1 MQSHNSFFIYLFLF
15 YICLQAFSR
24 FSAFPLHLQII
35 TAKVTISCQ
44 ISVNRLTK
52 LQCPDNCSRTQ
63 IEFLPYDFC
72 DFFIRKNSGS
82 KGIRKD
88 ADRLCHTDGI
98 GKLYFT
104 FASKTC
110 RNNILGNIA
119 CRICRTAV
127 NLGRIL
133 SGESSSAMTGHT
145 AVCIDNYLSSC
156 QTAVSLRPADYEASC
171 RIYVYFCFSIHH
183 IRIYNH
189 INDMLL

>member
-1 MQSHNSFFIYLFLF
+1 MWNFLIQTYSKTWIRKLNKLFVSLKKKLLWELFMQSHNSFFIYLFLF

-35 TAKVTISCQ
+35 TAKVTIGCQ
-44 ISVNRLTK
+44 ISVNRLAK

-104 FASKTC
+104 FAS
-110 RNNILGNIA
+110 
-119 CRICRTAV
+119 
-127 NLGRIL
+127 
-133 SGESSSAMTGHT
+133 
-145 AVCIDNYLSSC
+145 
-156 QTAVSLRPADYEASC
+156 RPAAT
-171 RIYVYFCFSIHH
+171 IF
-183 IRIYNH
+183 
-189 INDMLL
+189 LAT